1 MDLYMGKIRLIAK
14 NQMISILVSGE
25 NLRGHDGRSARG
37 GVTIT
42 CERRFKTMETMLV

>member
-1 MDLYMGKIRLIAK
+1 
-14 NQMISILVSGE
+14 MISIPDSGE

-42 CERRFKTMETMLV
+42 YERRFKTVETMLV